1 MEPSHEG
8 PGDHQTAGNG
18 DGAASSSIWE
28 IEEVGDEA
36 AVAGPPR
43 HPTSISAKA
52 AGVGGDD
59 DDVYNVAKPT
69 SFVYLVHVFPV
80 VHHIPTPLGMMP
92 KSQLSRE
99 QVESYMNQERAK
111 RREMLQ
117 KFLNLCHTSKVIC
130 GSSSFSESIPLR
142 LWFISYIVYDVQAQV
157 DIFLIE
163 SDQIVNAIIELIPV
177 LRIQMLVVG
186 TAKSNLK
193 RWRRGNTK
201 AEQIHKNAPHYC
213 EVKIIC
219 EGKEVDATDGT
230 PPPSPPSNTMIN
242 KNKESNKSPLSSPS
256 HDNNKDAKNK
266 DKEQKNRSKD
276 SIFLRCC
283 SGKSSE

>member
-1 MEPSHEG
+1 MC
-8 PGDHQTAGNG
+8 
-18 DGAASSSIWE
+18 
-28 IEEVGDEA
+28 
-36 AVAGPPR
+36 
-43 HPTSISAKA
+43 
-52 AGVGGDD
+52 
-59 DDVYNVAKPT
+59 NV
-69 SFVYLVHVFPV
+69 V
-80 VHHIPTPLGMMP
+80 GMMP
-92 KSQLSRE
+92 KSQLSHE

-193 RWRRGNTK
+193 Y
-201 AEQIHKNAPHYC
+201 AMC
-213 EVKIIC
+213 F
-219 EGKEVDATDGT
+219 GT
-230 PPPSPPSNTMIN
+230 LVFMI
-242 KNKESNKSPLSSPS
+242 L
-256 HDNNKDAKNK
+256 
-266 DKEQKNRSKD
+266 KEQYK
-276 SIFLRCC
+276 F
-283 SGKSSE
+283 

>member
-59 DDVYNVAKPT
+59 DDVYVAIGKSASSMDALSWALKNVAKPT

-117 KFLNLCHTSKVIC
+117 KFLNLCHTSK
-130 GSSSFSESIPLR
+130 
-142 LWFISYIVYDVQAQV
+142 AQV